1 MDSVAHLPHKHLGH
15 IMYEAK
21 LTPGDPPSLE
31 HSHGL
36 PRRGFSSNVTP
47 IPRDLIE
54 GREGCRLTV
63 RVPRIYLDDISREE
77 ITGRRAVWGTDVYTD
92 DSDIVA
98 ACIHGGW
105 IQGAWPEEVDVSA
118 LDLVVNGGAS
128 EGDMPHGKKLNGKPK
143 WEKDVEDII
152 LEHPAKSG
160 PRIPPRDRDMH
171 VTIIILP
178 ALEKYA
184 PTVRWGIKSREWKE
198 THDGLSYM
206 IESVRFVSGV
216 DTAAEIRG
224 KGRRVRIT
232 AGMKEDELE
241 REEEAGLL
249 LALANGMGPPQGDV
263 DMIDA
268 GHANG
273 GVEESFVRGDG
284 SMKGL
289 GMNSWWKKQE
299 KKPEPEPVVEE
310 VVPTPSPEV
319 PAPSLPE
326 PSLEQQRQQAQPD
339 QSPERVLREQQYTAE
354 EVKRLYDV
362 QRAAEHIKGGHV
374 ELQPPEIEPLSSPTL
389 QPVQEPD
396 TAVHEKEAGVNG
408 QQQEEQQHQHDE
420 NEVDMT
426 HAWPPLPGL
435 ARPQYQP
442 VQQHYQ
448 PSQHQ
453 PHHHPLHPHH
463 AEQHPRARPEN
474 IQEPAP
480 QPQRQ
485 LSQVEL
491 NEMYEHPA
499 PPPKDGSPLENQ
511 GVEEAA
517 VHEQHVVHEEPLIVR
532 VPDVTPPMV
541 APVPV
546 AAPRIED
553 IADVEAKILT
563 EIAPQVVSERQEDVV
578 MGDGA
583 EEKVEDIDQPAAP

>member
-1 MDSVAHLPHKHLGH
+1 
-15 IMYEAK
+15 MYEAK

-63 RVPRIYLDDISREE
+63 RVPRIYLGDISREE
-77 ITGRRAVWGTDVYTD
+77 ITGRRAIWGTDVYTD

-105 IQGAWPEEVDVSA
+105 IQGAWPEEVDISA

-128 EGDMPHGKKLNGKPK
+128 DTDVPNGKKLNGKPK
-143 WEKDVEDII
+143 WEKDIEDIV
-152 LEHPAKSG
+152 LEHPPKSG
-160 PRIPPRDRDMH
+160 PRVPPMDRDMH
-171 VTIIILP
+171 VTIVILP

-184 PTVRWGIKSREWKE
+184 STVRWGIKSREWKD

-224 KGRRVRIT
+224 KARRVRIT
-232 AGMKEDELE
+232 AGMKEDEFE

-249 LALANGMGPPQGDV
+249 LALANGMGVPHGDV

-268 GHANG
+268 GHTNG
-273 GVEESFVRGDG
+273 GIEESFVRGDG
-284 SMKGL
+284 SMRGL
-289 GMNSWWKKQE
+289 GINSWWKKQE
-299 KKPEPEPVVEE
+299 KKPEPEPAVDE
-310 VVPTPSPEV
+310 VVPTPSPDA
-319 PAPSLPE
+319 PAPALPE
-326 PSLEQQRQQAQPD
+326 PSPEQQRQQSQPNL
-339 QSPERVLREQQYTAE
+339 SPEQIMREQQCTAE
-354 EVKRLYDV
+354 GVNRLYDM
-362 QRAAEHIKGGHV
+362 QRAAEHIERGHV

-396 TAVHEKEAGVNG
+396 IAVDEQEAGDNG
-408 QQQEEQQHQHDE
+408 QQQQEQQHQHGE

-426 HAWPPLPGL
+426 HAWPQLLGPPR
-435 ARPQYQP
+435 AHYQP

-453 PHHHPLHPHH
+453 PHHQIFHPHH
-463 AEQHPRARPEN
+463 VDQYQHAKLGPLQA
-474 IQEPAP
+474 PAP

-499 PPPKDGSPLENQ
+499 PPPKDGSPLVNQ

-517 VHEQHVVHEEPLIVR
+517 VLEQHVVHEEPLIVR
-532 VPDVTPPMV
+532 VPEVTPPM
-541 APVPV
+541 AEPVPV
-546 AAPRIED
+546 PAARAEEMN
-553 IADVEAKILT
+553 DVEAKILT
-563 EIAPQVVSERQEDVV
+563 EIAPQVVAERQEDVV

-583 EEKVEDIDQPAAP
+583 EEKAEDVEQPAAPSGQV